1 MCIPAAEKS
10 QCYLDTGRTFVC
22 EMSRWTAPRGRAGR
36 PSSPSW
42 GMSVGCAGLCVPQI
56 YIVTTDLPLFSSDHG
71 KTTLLDALRHSSV
84 VETEAGGITQHIG
97 AFKVTLP
104 SRETITFIDTPGHAA
119 FSSMRKRGSM
129 CTDVVVLVVAAED
142 GVMPQTKESIALARN
157 ADGFFTLLFISC
169 FI

>member
-1 MCIPAAEKS
+1 MLS
-10 QCYLDTGRTFVC
+10 V
-22 EMSRWTAPRGRAGR
+22 
-36 PSSPSW
+36 SP
-42 GMSVGCAGLCVPQI
+42 
-56 YIVTTDLPLFSSDHG
+56 DHG

-104 SRETITFIDTPGHAA
+104 SRDTITFIDTPGHAA

-129 CTDVVVLVVAAED
+129 CTDVIVLVVAAED

-157 ADGFFTLLFISC
+157 ADGYLSISFTNHGKALTRVCVQLLVPIVVAINKC
-169 FI
+169 DKKDANIVRGALVCQ